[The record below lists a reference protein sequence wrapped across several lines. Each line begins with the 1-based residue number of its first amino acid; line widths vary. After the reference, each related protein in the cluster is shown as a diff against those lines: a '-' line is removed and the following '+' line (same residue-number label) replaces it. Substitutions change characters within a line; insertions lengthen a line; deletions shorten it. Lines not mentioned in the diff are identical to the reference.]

1 MQAKLRPAVCEMRK
15 LVAMIKRIYTPKY
28 AALSLAL
35 GVAYY
40 AAFWYLAYIQ
50 GGNAVMLYVP
60 IYLVLLLVASSSTLT
75 TVAVYSIRNTRNNN
89 AKISGTATSASTLLL
104 GSGLCG
110 CTTTLLPTLALAV
123 GAGTPAVYALSS
135 FLKNYNVEI
144 ITALIIL
151 NTIVLA
157 YYINKLSSPKCTVR
171 KKVP

>member
-1 MQAKLRPAVCEMRK
+1 MRK
-15 LVAMIKRIYTPKY
+15 LGATIKRIYTPKY

-60 IYLVLLLVASSSTLT
+60 LYLIFLLVASSSMLT
-75 TVAVYSIRNTRNNN
+75 TVAVYSIRNTRENN
-89 AKISGTATSASTLLL
+89 AKISGTATSASTLLV

-135 FLKNYNVEI
+135 FLKNYNIEI
-144 ITALIIL
+144 LSALVIL
-151 NTIVLA
+151 NMIVLA
-157 YYINKLSSPKCTVR
+157 YYINKLSSPKCMIR

>member
-1 MQAKLRPAVCEMRK
+1 MRELAV
-15 LVAMIKRIYTPKY
+15 MIKRIYTPKY

-50 GGNAVMLYVP
+50 GGNAVMLYIP
-60 IYLVLLLVASSSTLT
+60 IYLIFLLVASSSILT
-75 TVAVYSIRNTRNNN
+75 TVSVYSIRNTRKNN
-89 AKISGTATSASTLLL
+89 AKISGTAASASTLLL

-110 CTTTLLPTLALAV
+110 CTTTLLPTFAFAV

-135 FLKNYNVEI
+135 FLKNYNIEI
-144 ITALIIL
+144 ISVLIL
-151 NTIVLA
+151 FNVMVLA
-157 YYINKLSSPKCTVR
+157 YYLNKLSSPACRVR

>member
-1 MQAKLRPAVCEMRK
+1 MKSYDTLRQ
-15 LVAMIKRIYTPKY
+15 IYKPKY
-28 AALSLAL
+28 VGLTIAI
-35 GVAYY
+35 GIAYS

-50 GGNAVMLYVP
+50 GGNDVMLYVP
-60 IYLVLLLVASSSTLT
+60 IYLIFLLVASSSILT
-75 TVAVYSIRNTRNNN
+75 TVAVYSIRNTRKNN

-144 ITALIIL
+144 ISALIIL
-151 NTIVLA
+151 NMAVLV
-157 YYINKLSSPKCTVR
+157 YYINKLSSPKCMIR